1 MIGVDNRL
9 KSQLPTALP
18 QPKKSPQMNY
28 PGMISQQRVDAVSN
42 NMLASAVGEGRV
54 ANPWKMA
61 GRGMSRGRAAEA
73 RGQRAQDDAM
83 AQAQLGS
90 AQNQMQAAD
99 ANAKTRFAYD
109 SLMESERLGNQGLL
123 NNLMDA
129 RQRSALAR
137 QGFGL
142 DEMQTHMQGK
152 LGLDSMYLNTSPILK
167 YLLEN

>member
-1 MIGVDNRL
+1 MIGTDNRL

-18 QPKKSPQMNY
+18 QPKKSPQTNY
-28 PGMISQQRVDAVSN
+28 PGMISQGRVDAVSN
-42 NMLASAVGEGRV
+42 NMLAGAAGAG
-54 ANPWKMA
+54 AAYQQKMA

-73 RGQRAQDDAM
+73 RGQRAQDEAT

-99 ANAKTRFAYD
+99 ANARTRFAYD
-109 SLMESERLGNQGLL
+109 SLRESERLGNQGLL

-129 RQRSALAR
+129 RGRSALAR
-137 QGFGL
+137 QGMGL
-142 DEMQTHMQGK
+142 DTMQTHMQGR
-152 LGLDSMYLNTSPILK
+152 LGLDSMYLDTSPILK

>member
-18 QPKKSPQMNY
+18 QPKKSPQVNY

-42 NMLASAVGEGRV
+42 NMLAGAAGTGQ
-54 ANPWKMA
+54 AYQQKLA

-73 RGQRAQDDAM
+73 RGQRAQDDAT

-90 AQNQMQAAD
+90 AQNQMQASE

-109 SLMESERLGNQGLL
+109 SLRESERLGNQGLL
-123 NNLMDA
+123 SNLMDA
-129 RQRSALAR
+129 RQRSTLAK
-137 QGFGL
+137 QGFSL
-142 DEMQTHMQGK
+142 DEMQTRMQGQ